1 MTKNWDMPMKKG
13 ANSKNSKKNSQKKSS
28 LETLSI
34 DQNIPIDKIRE
45 KFPAL
50 YAELTNK
57 KMNVRIDEVRD
68 ESHSFSSRED
78 ERQSLDPYSNYEPTV
93 FDFLARAR
101 TDEEGLEIIDFL
113 NTQGQ
118 ISAETAEELTK
129 KIKTSGIR
137 CFGPKR
143 SANYYHR
150 KSEEIRTKKI
160 IQKRYP
166 SSKDDE

>member
-1 MTKNWDMPMKKG
+1 MVKNPT
-13 ANSKNSKKNSQKKSS
+13 SENSKKASQKRKSS
-28 LETLSI
+28 LETFAI
-34 DQNIPIDKIRE
+34 NQNISVDDIRE

-57 KMNVRIDEVRD
+57 KMSVKIDKIED
-68 ESHSFSSRED
+68 ETESLSSWED
-78 ERQSLDPYSNYEPTV
+78 ERQSFDPFSNYEPNI

-101 TDEEGLEIIDFL
+101 TKEEGLEIIDFL
-113 NTQGQ
+113 TKQGQ
-118 ISAETAEELTK
+118 ISAETAKELTE

-137 CFGPKR
+137 CIGSER
-143 SANYYHR
+143 SPNYYYR

-166 SSKDDE
+166 LPKADE

>member
-1 MTKNWDMPMKKG
+1 MEKSSNSENSEKG
-13 ANSKNSKKNSQKKSS
+13 SQKKKSS
-28 LETLSI
+28 LEAFAINQNLSI
-34 DQNIPIDKIRE
+34 NEIRE

-57 KMNVRIDEVRD
+57 KMSLRIDEVKDGTR
-68 ESHSFSSRED
+68 SLPSWED
-78 ERQSLDPYSNYEPTV
+78 KKQDLDPFNNYEPSI

-101 TDEEGLEIIDFL
+101 NNEEGLEIIDFL
-113 NTQGQ
+113 AKQGEL
-118 ISAETAEELTK
+118 SAEVAKELK
-129 KIKTSGIR
+129 NKIKTLGIR

-143 SANYYHR
+143 SSNYYYR

-166 SSKDDE
+166 SSTDNEQKE